1 MPSENRKDNS
11 LKVFFIK
18 LISVTIAF
26 IVIIN
31 VTYNLILGD
40 KLEKIN
46 SILNLNKKENREQLK
61 NKLRNEIK
69 KGLEKDRILNKE
81 DKDLINRLIAFPGQ
95 QTVP

>member
-81 DKDLINRLIAFPGQ
+81 DKDLINRLIEK
-95 QTVP
+95 

>member
-1 MPSENRKDNS
+1 MHSFKILE
-11 LKVFFIK
+11 VFIIGSNNT
-18 LISVTIAF
+18 LVN
-26 IVIIN
+26 IN

-61 NKLRNEIK
+61 NKLRNDIK

-81 DKDLINRLIAFPGQ
+81 DKDLINRLIEKLKKELKE
-95 QTVP
+95 